1 MILSQGLEE
10 KIRILV
16 ESLGFSL
23 YDILLLKENDNQI
36 LRICITKEGGVNLDN
51 CQEVSLALSP
61 LLDVELPEFE
71 KYFLEVS
78 SPGIERTLKTQEH
91 FKGAIG
97 ELVKIK
103 SIDKKDFK
111 GKLIA
116 ADSSFLVLEN
126 GEKIPLDS
134 IKKAQTYFQW

>member
-1 MILSQGLEE
+1 MTLSQELEN
-10 KIRILV
+10 KIKVLV

-23 YDILLLKENDNQI
+23 YDIVSLKDNENQI
-36 LRICITKEGGVNLDN
+36 LRISITKDGGVNLEH

-61 LLDVELPEFE
+61 LLDVEMPDYE

-78 SPGIERTLKTQEH
+78 SPGIERVLKTPEH

-103 SIDKKDFK
+103 TNDKKDFK
-111 GKLIA
+111 GE
-116 ADSSFLVLEN
+116 LVAILDTSLELEE
-126 GEKIPLDS
+126 GVIIPLDS
-134 IKKAQTYFQW
+134 IKKAQTYFEW